1 MIRLGVNIDHVAT
14 VRNARGELHPD
25 PLEAAKFVKKNGA
38 HSITIHLREDR
49 RHIND
54 FDAKKICSIK
64 NLLVNLEIS
73 TNPKIV
79 NIALKIKPNFICIV
93 PENRK
98 EVTTEGGLNL
108 KTNKNKIKKI
118 ISKFKE
124 NKIRTSLFI
133 NPSLEDVKISSEIG
147 TDCIEIHTGRLA
159 NLVKSKKNYKNEL
172 QRITKCSIL
181 ANNLSLEVHAGHGLD
196 YKTTKL
202 LTKIKQIKEFN
213 IGHYLIGESIFY
225 GFNKV
230 INNFKKILRRI
241 K

>member
-79 NIALKIKPNFICIV
+79 NIALKIKPDFICIV

-108 KTNKNKIKKI
+108 KRNKNKIKKI

-225 GFNKV
+225 GLNKV